1 MKLDSDSGTV
11 AVVLV
16 FDEQY
21 SIQNSFEGRIGYSVR
36 QSVVEACPFVVLQFQ
51 QRMMVLPPVEVAA
64 AVVVLAGL
72 VEEELVVVP

>member
-1 MKLDSDSGTV
+1 MKLDSDSGTA

-21 SIQNSFEGRIGYSVR
+21 SIQNSFEGRTGYSVR

-51 QRMMVLPPVEVAA
+51 QRMMVLPLVEVAA
-64 AVVVLAGL
+64 AVVLAGL